1 MDGHCHDDYHRDS
14 RAATA
19 DDRAFIKSS
28 IFHCRCCPHAT
39 ASAARLRYTVK
50 TIRRTSCSE
59 AAMFENLNA
68 DGRFLGFNS
77 GDWFMLFGGLIISG
91 MVAMLL

>member
-1 MDGHCHDDYHRDS
+1 
-14 RAATA
+14 
-19 DDRAFIKSS
+19 
-28 IFHCRCCPHAT
+28 
-39 ASAARLRYTVK
+39 
-50 TIRRTSCSE
+50 
-59 AAMFENLNA
+59 MFEHA